1 MRRAV
6 MYKGL
11 AAGPPPSSKP
21 QCRPQRILAIDG
33 FDDTTTSGLQSA
45 AAVEGNSGEG
55 RYQLGG
61 RGHARGRGASN
72 LEPPS

>member
-11 AAGPPPSSKP
+11 AAGPSKP
-21 QCRPQRILAIDG
+21 QCRPQRIVAIDG
-33 FDDTTTSGLQSA
+33 FDDTTTSGLRSA

-55 RYQLGG
+55 TVPTR
-61 RGHARGRGASN
+61 RARAR
-72 LEPPS
+72 